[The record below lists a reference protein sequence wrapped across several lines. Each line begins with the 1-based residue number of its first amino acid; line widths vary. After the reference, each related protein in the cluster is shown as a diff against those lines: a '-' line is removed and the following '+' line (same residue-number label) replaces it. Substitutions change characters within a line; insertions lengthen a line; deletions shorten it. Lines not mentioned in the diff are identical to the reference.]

1 MKHNISFI
9 ITLFLLPVVVRA
21 QVYHYEDFM
30 QSVLE
35 HNPDYAAEQLNVE
48 VSQADVIA
56 SRMGQDPSVSFGYDN
71 NSDWDI
77 AMGRAWS
84 VELSKP
90 ISVGKVAARTRL
102 ASKNLQVAQASLED
116 YRASLK
122 AEASLAFADAVLARE
137 LTDIARR
144 NLDDMQH
151 LYASDSLRFI
161 KGDISE
167 IDMLQTRL
175 EMVMARQEY
184 LSQQAQYRN
193 ALLILDRLAGQPA
206 RGTQSIEGRMQET
219 GLMQDC
225 ETLVRKAVV
234 SRRDLAAARLT
245 EEAAQAE
252 VVLSRRERR
261 PDVELSAAASYN
273 TRVRNEEAPAPEF
286 VGYSV
291 GLSIPLPLSTVNR
304 GVVRAGQYRAQQAQ
318 LQVQSLEAQVRVE
331 VVQAFNS
338 YEAARLRVE
347 DYDAGLLDQ
356 SRQVLQGRFYAYQRG
371 ETSLLELLT
380 AQHAYNDML
389 QSYAEALHDCN
400 VALVALM
407 RAVGE

>member
-1 MKHNISFI
+1 
-9 ITLFLLPVVVRA
+9 
-21 QVYHYEDFM
+21 
-30 QSVLE
+30 
-35 HNPDYAAEQLNVE
+35 
-48 VSQADVIA
+48 
-56 SRMGQDPSVSFGYDN
+56 
-71 NSDWDI
+71 
-77 AMGRAWS
+77 
-84 VELSKP
+84 
-90 ISVGKVAARTRL
+90 
-102 ASKNLQVAQASLED
+102 
-116 YRASLK
+116 
-122 AEASLAFADAVLARE
+122 
-137 LTDIARR
+137 
-144 NLDDMQH
+144 
-151 LYASDSLRFI
+151 
-161 KGDISE
+161 
-167 IDMLQTRL
+167 MLQTRL

-206 RGTQSIEGRMQET
+206 RGTQSIEGLMQET

-347 DYDAGLLDQ
+347 DYDAGLLEQ